1 MSKALTNRLLAQLL
15 VASPVVMAAAALLNF
30 EQRRGVRLPD
40 DGVTWID
47 GSSGVEALR
56 ISPESGAARA
66 GIKQGD
72 VLRRIDTVRVDDAAA
87 VSRIL
92 TGIGVWKQATYVVA
106 RSGVEVGKPVIV
118 GAVPLNTFV
127 HYFLGAVALAYLA
140 IGVFVFYRKSAE
152 PMVRH
157 FYVFCLGS
165 FILYAFSYT
174 SRLDGFDRFVYWSDV
189 WATLL
194 VPAVF
199 LHFCLVFP
207 DSRHATRARRGA
219 AALAYVPVAA
229 LLALHHGAASG
240 VLETNLPLVELRF
253 LLDRLEY
260 GLLGLYFLLAAAAVG
275 FAVRRTEE
283 PILRQQR
290 KWLAQ
295 GTLWGVLPFVI
306 FYVGPYV
313 GGEIVGPNGS
323 FAVFS
328 LALIPAAF
336 AYAIFKHRLMDV
348 EVVVRRGTAYT
359 LATAAVLAVFYG
371 VIFLLGGVVAPQLNE
386 LAPAGWVISVVV
398 AAVVFQPLRRW
409 IQQNL
414 ERRFYRERYDYRQ
427 TLVEFASELS
437 TETNLEPMLSS
448 ASERL
453 AQTLGLS
460 RMAIFVASGEGSN
473 ADPSGFHL
481 VHGAG
486 LTDVNGAEI
495 NEQSWLDMSFLSSER
510 VGKNGS
516 VPYLFLE
523 DPATSMECSPA
534 AKLTIADLD
543 LTYYVAC
550 RVRGRTIAY
559 LGLGRTVDGN
569 YLSSEDL
576 ALVQTVSGYFA
587 IALENARL
595 YHSLEL
601 KANEYQRLKDYNEN
615 IVESLSVGILATD
628 LDDRVE
634 SWNAQLELTFGIS
647 REQAVGRRLAHL
659 LPAGLV
665 AEVERVRGESGT
677 RNIYKFR
684 LRADDFPAE
693 FRPQPASNGGSRG
706 EERMLNIAIAPL
718 VARNFDPIG
727 RLIILDDVTERV
739 ELEEQL
745 AHADK
750 MSSIGVLAA
759 GVAHEVNTP
768 LAVISS
774 YAQMLAKK
782 VANDPQQTK
791 ILGKITSQTFRA
803 SEIVNA
809 LLNASRVSPRELAPL
824 DLNQVLKETLS
835 LVEPQLPKDR
845 IKIHLDL
852 QPEAASVVGNSGK
865 LQQVF
870 LNLLLNARDAMPQGG
885 QLTIQTRVAE
895 SNQGEAA
902 AQVIISDSGVG
913 MTAEQA
919 RRAFEPFFT
928 TKEPKRG
935 TGLGLAVSYGI
946 VREHSGNMSVESTPG
961 KGASFR
967 VELPLA
973 GKPIHA

>member
-1 MSKALTNRLLAQLL
+1 MSKTLTNRLLAQLL
-15 VASPVVMAAAALLNF
+15 VASTVVMAAAALLNF
-30 EQRRGVRLPD
+30 EQRRGIRLPD

-66 GIKQGD
+66 GIRQGN
-72 VLRRIDTVRVDDAAA
+72 VLRRIDTIQVDDAAA

-92 TGIGVWKQATYVVA
+92 TGIGVWTKVTYVVA
-106 RSGVEVGKPVIV
+106 HSGVEVSKPLIV
-118 GAVPLNTFV
+118 GAVGLNTFV
-127 HYFLGAVALAYLA
+127 HYFLGAVALVYLA

-152 PMVRH
+152 PMARH

-165 FILYAFSYT
+165 FVLYAFSYT
-174 SRLDGFDRFVYWSDV
+174 SKLDAFDRFVYWSDV

-229 LLALHHGAASG
+229 MLALHHGAASG
-240 VLETNLPLVELRF
+240 VLETDLPLVKLRF

-260 GLLGLYFLLAAAAVG
+260 GLLGLYFLFAAAALG

-313 GGEIVGPNGS
+313 GGEIVGPNGI

-328 LALIPAAF
+328 LGLIPAAF
-336 AYAIFKHRLMDV
+336 AYAIFKYRLMDV

-371 VIFLLGGVVAPQLNE
+371 LIFLLSGMVAPELTE

-398 AAVVFQPLRRW
+398 AAVVFQPLRRR
-409 IQQNL
+409 IQQSL

-437 TETNLEPMLSS
+437 TETDLQPMLSS
-448 ASERL
+448 TSERL
-453 AQTLGLS
+453 ARTLGLR
-460 RMAIFVASGEGSN
+460 RMAIFVASGGSN
-473 ADPSGFHL
+473 GEPNGFRL

-486 LTDVNGAEI
+486 LTGVNGTEI
-495 NEQSWLDMSFLSSER
+495 NEQSWLDMSFLVSEP

-523 DPATSMECSPA
+523 DPATSIECSPA

-543 LTYYVAC
+543 LSYYVAC

-576 ALVQTVSGYFA
+576 TLVRAVSGYFA

-665 AEVERVRGESGT
+665 AEVERVRGESGI
-677 RNIYKFR
+677 RNVYKFR

-718 VARNFDPIG
+718 VAKNFDPIG
-727 RLIILDDVTERV
+727 RLIILDDVTERI

-774 YAQMLAKK
+774 YAQMLAKQ
-782 VANDPQQTK
+782 VADDPQQMK
-791 ILGKITSQTFRA
+791 ILDKITSQTFRA

-824 DLNQVLKETLS
+824 DLNQVLQETLS
-835 LVEPQLPKDR
+835 LVEPQLPQD
-845 IKIHLDL
+845 KITVRLDL
-852 QPEAASVVGNSGK
+852 KPEAASVVGNSGK

-870 LNLLLNARDAMPQGG
+870 LNLLLNARDAMPRGG
-885 QLTIQTRVAE
+885 ELTVQTRVVE
-895 SNQGEAA
+895 SNQGEPA
-902 AQVIISDSGVG
+902 AQIVISDTGVG

-946 VREHSGNMSVESTPG
+946 VREHSGNMSVESAPG

-973 GKPIHA
+973 RKPVHA

>member
-1 MSKALTNRLLAQLL
+1 MSKTLTNRLLAQLL
-15 VASPVVMAAAALLNF
+15 VASTVVMAAAALLNF
-30 EQRRGVRLPD
+30 EQRRGIRLPD

-72 VLRRIDTVRVDDAAA
+72 VLRRIDTVRVNDAAA

-92 TGIGVWKQATYVVA
+92 TGIGVWKKVTYVVA
-106 RSGVEVGKPVIV
+106 RSGVEVSKPVIV
-118 GAVPLNTFV
+118 GAVSLNTFV

-140 IGVFVFYRKSAE
+140 IGVFAFHRKSTE

-165 FILYAFSYT
+165 FVLYAFSYT
-174 SRLDGFDRFVYWSDV
+174 SKLDGFDRFVYWSDV

-207 DSRHATRARRGA
+207 DSRQATRARRGA

-240 VLETNLPLVELRF
+240 VLESDLPLVELRF

-260 GLLGLYFLLAAAAVG
+260 GLLGLYFLAAAAAMG

-323 FAVFS
+323 LAVFS

-336 AYAIFKHRLMDV
+336 AYAIFKYRLMDV

-359 LATAAVLAVFYG
+359 LATGAVLAVFYG
-371 VIFLLGGVVAPQLNE
+371 LIFLLSGMVAPQLSQ

-409 IQQNL
+409 IQQSL

-437 TETNLEPMLSS
+437 TETDLQPMLSS
-448 ASERL
+448 TSERL
-453 AQTLGLS
+453 VRTLGLR
-460 RMAIFVASGEGSN
+460 RMAIFVASGDSN
-473 ADPSGFHL
+473 GEPNGFRL
-481 VHGAG
+481 MHGAG
-486 LTDVNGAEI
+486 LTGVNGTEI
-495 NEQSWLDMSFLSSER
+495 NEQSWLDMSFLGSEP

-523 DPATSMECSPA
+523 DPATSIECSPA

-543 LTYYVAC
+543 LSYYVAC

-576 ALVQTVSGYFA
+576 TLVQAVSGYFA

-647 REQAVGRRLAHL
+647 REQAVGRSLAHL

-665 AEVERVRGESGT
+665 AEVERVRGESGIQ
-677 RNIYKFR
+677 NVYKFR
-684 LRADDFPAE
+684 LRADDFPTE

-718 VARNFDPIG
+718 VAKNFDPIG
-727 RLIILDDVTERV
+727 RLIILDDVTERI

-774 YAQMLAKK
+774 YAQMLAKQ
-782 VANDPQQTK
+782 VAGDPQQMK
-791 ILGKITSQTFRA
+791 ILDKITSQTFRA

-824 DLNQVLKETLS
+824 DLNQVLQETLS
-835 LVEPQLPKDR
+835 LVEPQLPQDK
-845 IKIHLDL
+845 IKVQLDL
-852 QPEAASVVGNSGK
+852 KAEAASVVGNTGK

-885 QLTIQTRVAE
+885 ELTVQTRVTE
-895 SNQGEAA
+895 SDEGEPA
-902 AQVIISDSGVG
+902 AQVVISDTGVG

-946 VREHSGNMSVESTPG
+946 IREHSGTMSVESAPG

-973 GKPIHA
+973 GKPVHA

>member
-15 VASPVVMAAAALLNF
+15 VAATVVLAAAALLNF

-47 GSSGVEALR
+47 GASGVEALR
-56 ISPESGAARA
+56 ISPESGAAKA
-66 GIKQGD
+66 GIKPGD
-72 VLRRIDTVRVDDAAA
+72 ILRRIDTVRVDDAAA
-87 VSRIL
+87 VGRIL
-92 TGIGVWKQATYVVA
+92 AGIGVWKQATYVVA
-106 RSGVEVGKPVIV
+106 RSGVEVSKPVIV
-118 GAVPLNTFV
+118 GGMGLNTFV

-140 IGVFVFYRKSAE
+140 IGGFVFYRKSAE

-165 FILYAFSYT
+165 FVLYAFSYT
-174 SRLDGFDRFVYWSDV
+174 AKLDGFDRFVYWSDV

-207 DSRHATRARRGA
+207 DSRQATRARRWA
-219 AALAYVPVAA
+219 ARLAYLPVAA
-229 LLALHHGAASG
+229 ILALHHGAASG
-240 VLETNLPLVELRF
+240 LLATDLPLVELRF

-260 GLLGLYFLLAAAAVG
+260 GLLGLYFLSAAAALG
-275 FAVRRTEE
+275 FAVGRTED
-283 PILRQQR
+283 PVLRQQR

-306 FYVGPYV
+306 FYVAPYV

-323 FAVFS
+323 LAVFS
-328 LALIPAAF
+328 LGLIPAAF
-336 AYAIFKHRLMDV
+336 AYAIFRYRLMDV

-359 LATAAVLAVFYG
+359 LATGGVLAALYG
-371 VIFLLGGVVAPQLNE
+371 LIFLLSGMVAPQLSE
-386 LAPAGWVISVVV
+386 LAPAAWVISVVV
-398 AAVVFQPLRRW
+398 AAIVFQPLRRL
-409 IQQNL
+409 IQRNL

-437 TETNLEPMLSS
+437 TETDLESMLSS
-448 ASERL
+448 TSERL
-453 AQTLGLS
+453 ARTLGLS
-460 RMAIFVASGEGSN
+460 RMAIFVATGGSN
-473 ADPSGFHL
+473 GEPSGFRL
-481 VHGAG
+481 VRGAG
-486 LTDVNGAEI
+486 LTGVNGAEI
-495 NEQSWLDMSFLSSER
+495 NEQSWLDMSFLSSEP

-523 DPATSMECSPA
+523 DPATSMECSAA
-534 AKLTIADLD
+534 AKLAIADLD
-543 LTYYVAC
+543 LTYYVGC
-550 RVRGRTIAY
+550 RARGRTIAY

-601 KANEYQRLKDYNEN
+601 KASEYQRLKDYNEN

-647 REQAVGRRLAHL
+647 REQAVGCRLAHL

-665 AEVERVRGESGT
+665 AEIERARGESGIQ
-677 RNIYKFR
+677 NVYKFR

-693 FRPQPASNGGSRG
+693 FRPQPASNGGSWG
-706 EERMLNIAIAPL
+706 EERMLNVAIAPL
-718 VARNFDPIG
+718 VAKNFDPIG
-727 RLIILDDVTERV
+727 RLVILDDVTERV

-782 VANDPQQTK
+782 VASDPQQIK
-791 ILGKITSQTFRA
+791 ILDKITSQTFRA

-824 DLNQVLKETLS
+824 DLNQVLTETLS
-835 LVEPQLPKDR
+835 LVEPQLPQN
-845 IKIHLDL
+845 KINVRLDL
-852 QPEAASVVGNSGK
+852 RPEAASVVGNSGK

-885 QLTIQTRVAE
+885 QLTVQTRVAE
-895 SNQGEAA
+895 SNGGEAA
-902 AQVIISDSGVG
+902 AQVVVSDTGVG

-919 RRAFEPFFT
+919 RRAFDPFFT

-946 VREHSGNMSVESTPG
+946 VREHSGNMSVESAPG

-973 GKPIHA
+973 RKPIHA

>member
-15 VASPVVMAAAALLNF
+15 VASTVVMAAAALLNF

-56 ISPESGAARA
+56 IRPESGAARA
-66 GIKQGD
+66 GIKHGD

-92 TGIGVWKQATYVVA
+92 TGIGVWEKATYVVA
-106 RSGVEVGKPVIV
+106 RSGVEVSKPLIV
-118 GAVPLNTFV
+118 GAVPLNTFI
-127 HYFLGAVALAYLA
+127 HYFLGAVALSYLA

-165 FILYAFSYT
+165 FVLYAFSYT
-174 SRLDGFDRFVYWSDV
+174 SKLDGFDRFVYWSDV

-260 GLLGLYFLLAAAAVG
+260 GLLGLYFLSAAAVVG
-275 FAVRRTEE
+275 FAVRGTEE

-323 FAVFS
+323 LAVFS

-336 AYAIFKHRLMDV
+336 AYAIFKYRLMDV

-359 LATAAVLAVFYG
+359 LATAALLALFYG
-371 VIFLLGGVVAPQLNE
+371 LIFLLSGMVAPQLNE
-386 LAPAGWVISVVV
+386 LAPAGWVISVV
-398 AAVVFQPLRRW
+398 AAAIVFQPLRRR
-409 IQQNL
+409 IQQGL

-448 ASERL
+448 ASQRL
-453 AQTLGLS
+453 VRTLGLR
-460 RMAIFVASGEGSN
+460 RMAIFVASGDSN
-473 ADPSGFHL
+473 GEPNGFRL
-481 VHGAG
+481 MHGAG
-486 LTDVNGAEI
+486 LTGVNGTEI
-495 NEQSWLDMSFLSSER
+495 NEQSWLDMSFLGSEP

-523 DPATSMECSPA
+523 DPATSIECSPA

-543 LTYYVAC
+543 LSYYVAC

-559 LGLGRTVDGN
+559 LGLGRTLDGN

-587 IALENARL
+587 IAVENARL
-595 YHSLEL
+595 YYSLEL

-615 IVESLSVGILATD
+615 IVESLSVGILAAD
-628 LDDRVE
+628 LEDRVE

-647 REQAVGRRLAHL
+647 RDQAVGRRLAHL

-665 AEVERVRGESGT
+665 AEIERVRGESGIQ
-677 RNIYKFR
+677 NVYKFR
-684 LRADDFPAE
+684 LRADDFPTE

-718 VARNFDPIG
+718 VAKNFDPIG

-774 YAQMLAKK
+774 YAQMLAKQ
-782 VANDPQQTK
+782 VAGDPQQMK
-791 ILGKITSQTFRA
+791 ILDKITSQTFRA

-870 LNLLLNARDAMPQGG
+870 LNLLLNARDAMPRGG
-885 QLTIQTRVAE
+885 ELTVRTRVVE
-895 SNQGEAA
+895 SDEGEPA
-902 AQVIISDSGVG
+902 AQVVISDTGVG

-946 VREHSGNMSVESTPG
+946 VREHSGTMSVESAPG

-973 GKPIHA
+973 GKPVHA